1 MGTLANKTT
10 TENIWQVECW
20 KKGACFKNGKVKKY
34 AEQNR
39 EQWLRWSDEFPNIV
53 VTAGLDKYLD
63 ATLKTGL
70 ASPLWYV
77 GLKSTGTPDAGDTLA
92 THATWTETTD
102 TFTATATRPAWTP
115 GTISAGSV
123 SNTGAKAAFVID
135 APGDVYGAFLCSV
148 ATGTSGTLLGVG
160 NFTVSPRAV
169 LAGDTL
175 NVTVTCTQTA
185 A

>member
-1 MGTLANKTT
+1 MGTILHKTT

-53 VTAGLDKYLD
+53 VTEGLNKYLD

-77 GLKSTGTPDAGDTLA
+77 GLKSTGATAGTDTLA
-92 THATWTETTD
+92 SPGAWTETTN
-102 TFTATATRPAWTP
+102 TFTGSATRVGWTP
-115 GTISAGSV
+115 GSISAGSV
-123 SNTGAKAAFVID
+123 SNTSSKAAFVISS
-135 APGDVYGAFLCSV
+135 PGDVYGAFLCSV